1 MVVNFLM
8 FFLVPFIAYSGEIDG
23 KGVTCKV
30 YGDTVGFFFE
40 NDRVHEYRIE
50 GGEEKLEL
58 SKKDKGAY
66 KTNEN
71 AIYFG
76 ETRIDRKTLTYHKFS
91 SFRGDCKV
99 FDDLEKFKKSINI
112 KELTKENKI

>member
-40 NDRVHEYRIE
+40 NDRVHELFESMILKP
-50 GGEEKLEL
+50 EEYLM
-58 SKKDKGAY
+58 
-66 KTNEN
+66 NWPF
-71 AIYFG
+71 IM
-76 ETRIDRKTLTYHKFS
+76 
-91 SFRGDCKV
+91 
-99 FDDLEKFKKSINI
+99 
-112 KELTKENKI
+112 KEPNLHYLKC